1 MSLGKHILIYINF
14 LSKIPN
20 INFSVS
26 KGPMFYF
33 TWSSLRKWE
42 NKPNIFCSGWFC
54 NRLNGRDLHFHF
66 AITYIRDALAYHTYK
81 LSRNTSTPF
90 SCSLHRRLAY
100 FRRLWAL
107 SFAAAILV
115 ALESPYGWVLMCTK
129 LSKVHIVII
138 SFCFKSPRTAEK
150 VTVDLRKSYKNNTYT
165 HVKVNFRLIWYYL
178 LKF

>member
-90 SCSLHRRLAY
+90 SCSLHRTCLFQETVSPFVRGCYPGRVGIALRMGFDVHKIVESAY
-100 FRRLWAL
+100 SHNFILFQKSKNSGEGHRG
-107 SFAAAILV
+107 FAK
-115 ALESPYGWVLMCTK
+115 K
-129 LSKVHIVII
+129 L
-138 SFCFKSPRTAEK
+138 
-150 VTVDLRKSYKNNTYT
+150 
-165 HVKVNFRLIWYYL
+165 
-178 LKF
+178 